1 MFTTNSSRFSSELF
15 SANAFKHID
24 MKYSNITWMS
34 RWTRSTQNS
43 IFVNESCRKN
53 YRSGNILLV
62 NKVSDK
68 IETARNE
75 TLKKM
80 DQKKSEIKENIFTVP
95 NGLCAV
101 RIISTP
107 IIGYLVLSELYT
119 HSLGLFIFAGFTDLI
134 DGYIAR
140 NFPNQQTM
148 IGSFLDPAADKLLI
162 STLFLTLTINSL
174 IPVPLTLLILF
185 RDACLFGSG
194 FYIRYV
200 SLPPPKTLSRYFDM
214 TFVTAKLEPENISK
228 VNTMIQLTLV
238 AATLFAAPCL

>member
-1 MFTTNSSRFSSELF
+1 
-15 SANAFKHID
+15 
-24 MKYSNITWMS
+24 
-34 RWTRSTQNS
+34 
-43 IFVNESCRKN
+43 
-53 YRSGNILLV
+53 
-62 NKVSDK
+62 
-68 IETARNE
+68 
-75 TLKKM
+75 M

-101 RIISTP
+101 RIMCTP

-162 STLFLTLTINSL
+162 STLFLTLTINGL
-174 IPVPLTLLILF
+174 IPVPLTSLILF

-214 TFVTAKLEPENISK
+214 TFVTAKLEPTNISK

-238 AATLFAAPCL
+238 AATLAAPVFSYVDHLYLQILWYVTGTTTVLSAGSYLYYKNSTYKLFNEKRKDSN